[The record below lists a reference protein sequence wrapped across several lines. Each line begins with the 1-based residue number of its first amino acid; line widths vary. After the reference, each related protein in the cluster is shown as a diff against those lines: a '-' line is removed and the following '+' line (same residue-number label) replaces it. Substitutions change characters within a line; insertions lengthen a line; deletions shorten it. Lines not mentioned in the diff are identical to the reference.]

1 MLTFFQTEDN
11 EPEIMILQN
20 ADSSQ
25 PDQGTR
31 FVIKNIEHAALAA
44 QLAKNFG
51 NDEFAT
57 PEPFDELLFLAAHHD
72 HGWQSLDED
81 PPVNDKDGLPFN
93 LVDTPIEH
101 IILTSKASPDF
112 NEKHSPFCGL
122 ISSMH
127 TYGLYN
133 GRYGLSDAINMDW
146 VPESSRA
153 DVDLMLAGETERQSR
168 LKKEL
173 ENSSLNDEELIF
185 TAYKFLQFVDAC
197 ALYFNMNAAGQRG
210 NARFQN
216 VPKSP
221 GEDVEIEVT
230 EDLSGR
236 YRFKPYPFRREKLE
250 LYFEGRYMQPGDL
263 KQGSGKAMK
272 SKVTRRQTMEIVAN

>member
-20 ADSSQ
+20 ADPSQ

-31 FVIKNIEHAALAA
+31 FIIKNIEHAALAA
-44 QLAKNFG
+44 QLATNFG

-197 ALYFNMNAAGQRG
+197 ALYFNIVSINTTAVNEQYS
-210 NARFQN
+210 RFTLHGFPPPSVLVTSRTAYASVA
-216 VPKSP
+216 VPWR
-221 GEDVEIEVT
+221 I
-230 EDLSGR
+230 
-236 YRFKPYPFRREKLE
+236 
-250 LYFEGRYMQPGDL
+250 M
-263 KQGSGKAMK
+263 SGKPTLCAK
-272 SKVTRRQTMEIVAN
+272 ALDVCIGL